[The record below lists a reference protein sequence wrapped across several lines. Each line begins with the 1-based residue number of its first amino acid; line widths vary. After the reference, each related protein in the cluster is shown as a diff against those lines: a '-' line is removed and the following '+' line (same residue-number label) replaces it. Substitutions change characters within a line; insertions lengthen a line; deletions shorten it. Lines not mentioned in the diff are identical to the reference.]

1 MREWKCSICDY
12 VHEGDNPPG
21 ECPHCESIA
30 EVFSE
35 QSNKKEN
42 GAEPKQLEK
51 KVARKSASKK
61 KTSRMKITTK
71 KN

>member
-12 VHEGDNPPG
+12 VHEGDSPPG

-35 QSNKKEN
+35 QSNKKKN
-42 GAEPKQLEK
+42 GAKPKQLEK
-51 KVARKSASKK
+51 K
-61 KTSRMKITTK
+61 
-71 KN
+71 

>member
-1 MREWKCSICDY
+1 MRKWKCSICDY

-42 GAEPKQLEK
+42 EATPRQLEK
-51 KVARKSASKK
+51 KVTRKLTSKK
-61 KTSRMKITTK
+61 KTSRK
-71 KN
+71 KVTIKMN

>member
-1 MREWKCSICDY
+1 MREWKCSICNY
-12 VHEGDNPPG
+12 VHEGDSPPG

-42 GAEPKQLEK
+42 RAKPKQLEK
-51 KVARKSASKK
+51 KAARKSASKK
-61 KTSRMKITTK
+61 KTSRKKIKTK
-71 KN
+71 

>member
-42 GAEPKQLEK
+42 EAKPKQLEK
-51 KVARKSASKK
+51 KVTRKLTSKK
-61 KTSRMKITTK
+61 KTSRK
-71 KN
+71 KVTIKMN

>member
-1 MREWKCSICDY
+1 MREWKCSICNY
-12 VHEGDNPPG
+12 VHEGDSPPG

-42 GAEPKQLEK
+42 EAKPKQLEK
-51 KVARKSASKK
+51 KVTRKLTSKK
-61 KTSRMKITTK
+61 KLQERK
-71 KN
+71 

>member
-1 MREWKCSICDY
+1 MRKWKCSVCDY

-30 EVFSE
+30 EVFSV

-42 GAEPKQLEK
+42 EAKPKQLEK
-51 KVARKSASKK
+51 KVTRKLTSKK
-61 KTSRMKITTK
+61 KTSRK
-71 KN
+71 KVTIKMN

>member
-1 MREWKCSICDY
+1 MRKWKCSICDY

-42 GAEPKQLEK
+42 EATPKQLEK
-51 KVARKSASKK
+51 KVTRKLTSKK
-61 KTSRMKITTK
+61 KTSRK
-71 KN
+71 KVTIKMN

>member
-1 MREWKCSICDY
+1 MRKWKCSICDY

-35 QSNKKEN
+35 ESNKK
-42 GAEPKQLEK
+42 GDGTGPRQLEK
-51 KVARKSASKK
+51 KEVKKSTSKK
-61 KTSRMKITTK
+61 KTSKKKITAK

>member
-42 GAEPKQLEK
+42 EAKPKQLEK
-51 KVARKSASKK
+51 KVTRKLASKK
-61 KTSRMKITTK
+61 KTSRK
-71 KN
+71 KVTIKMN

>member
-1 MREWKCSICDY
+1 MRKWKCSICDY

>member
-1 MREWKCSICDY
+1 MRKWKCSICDY

-61 KTSRMKITTK
+61 KTSRKKITTK

>member
-1 MREWKCSICDY
+1 MKKWKCTICEY

-35 QSNKKEN
+35 QIDKKEK
-42 GAEPKQLEK
+42 EVVE
-51 KVARKSASKK
+51 VSS
-61 KTSRMKITTK
+61 
-71 KN
+71 